1 MSESSERAVILKR
14 AFGYPYELTHTSFV
28 FQAGSAE
35 THRLVARADDF
46 PDVSGRIPVLA
57 VGSNQSPAQLARK
70 FPFAAWGEIPTS
82 RVHLQDFDTVFSAHI
97 TGYGSIAAM
106 LFPSPG
112 TRVALYV
119 NWLNERQL
127 EAMHKTE
134 LPNENYH
141 FGRLENLE
149 LSVEA
154 GPALSAV
161 HLYVGQRGAYAP
173 GGFVVPL
180 AEVPAEGRHLEAK
193 SQKEILEM
201 VRAQVQPGL
210 RLEDFIISAIECPD
224 NRLTYIEALAA
235 SAQRFETENYRAGE

>member
-1 MSESSERAVILKR
+1 MSAPSDRAAVLER
-14 AFGYPYELTHTSFV
+14 AFGYPYALTHKSFV
-28 FQAGSAE
+28 FQAGGAE
-35 THRLVARADDF
+35 THRLVERAEDF
-46 PDVSGRIPVLA
+46 PDVTGRIPVLA
-57 VGSNQSPAQLARK
+57 VGSNQSPQQLARK
-70 FPFAAWGEIPTS
+70 FPDISWGEIPTS

-127 EAMHKTE
+127 EAMHETE

-141 FGRLENLE
+141 FGRLENLDM
-149 LSVEA
+149 SVET

-173 GGFVVPL
+173 EGSVIPLSVVPAVGRKLTARTQSEAL
-180 AEVPAEGRHLEAK
+180 A
-193 SQKEILEM
+193 M
-201 VRAQVQPGL
+201 VLDQVSPGTS
-210 RLEDFIISAIECPD
+210 LEDFIFSAIDSAED
-224 NRLTYIEALAA
+224 RLAYIQSLAA
-235 SAQRFETENYRAGE
+235 TAQTFESGHFAEPG

>member
-1 MSESSERAVILKR
+1 LSETPERDAALVR
-14 AFGYPYELTHTSFV
+14 AFGYPYALTHTSFV
-28 FQAGSAE
+28 FRAGAAE
-35 THRLVARADDF
+35 THRLVERAEDF

-57 VGSNQSPAQLARK
+57 VGSNQSPQQLARK
-70 FPFAAWGEIPTS
+70 FPQAAWGEIPTS

-119 NWLNERQL
+119 NWLNESQL
-127 EAMHKTE
+127 EAMHETE

-141 FGRLENLE
+141 FGRLEHLD

-154 GPALSAV
+154 GPPLSAV

-173 GGFVVPL
+173 GGFVIPL
-180 AEVPAEGRHLEAK
+180 AEVPAEGRKHIAK
-193 SQKEILEM
+193 SQREILER
-201 VRAQVQPGL
+201 VRAHVRPGMS
-210 RLEDFIISAIECPD
+210 LEDFIFSAIESAED
-224 NRLTYIEALAA
+224 RLAYIEALTT
-235 SAQRFETENYRAGE
+235 SAQKFESDHYRVVD